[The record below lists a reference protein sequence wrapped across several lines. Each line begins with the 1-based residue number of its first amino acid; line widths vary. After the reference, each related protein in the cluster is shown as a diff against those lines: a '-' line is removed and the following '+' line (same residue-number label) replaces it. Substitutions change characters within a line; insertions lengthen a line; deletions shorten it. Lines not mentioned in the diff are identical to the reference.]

1 MKTISISGQ
10 PFEIS
15 APYTAGHVLTE
26 AEAKSLNQTRAENIG
41 NNFRTA
47 VKKAIDENKLD
58 EVKDAIAKYDAEYA
72 FSMTQA
78 RTPIDPLEAEAFKI
92 AKEFVKNKIAEK
104 TGKTVKAYLEI
115 DGNQAK
121 YDANVEKIAAQEDTI
136 KEAKKRLAAKKK
148 IAELDGGGLD
158 L

>member
-15 APYTAGHVLTE
+15 APYAAGHVLTE

-41 NNFRTA
+41 NNFRTQ
-47 VKKAIDENKLD
+47 VKKAIEEGKLD
-58 EVKDAIAKYDAEYA
+58 EVKAAIAKYDSEYV

-78 RTPIDPLEAEAFKI
+78 RTPIDPIEAEAFKI

-104 TGKTVKAYLEI
+104 TGKTLKAYLEI
-115 DGNQAK
+115 EGNQAK
-121 YDANVEKIAAQEDTI
+121 YDANVEKVASQDDTL
-136 KEAKKRLAAKKK
+136 KEAKKRVAAKKK
-148 IAELDGGGLD
+148 IMELGGDD
-158 L
+158 LEV

>member
-58 EVKDAIAKYDAEYA
+58 EVKAAIAKYDAEYA